1 MQKNVEMNFWWESFH
16 YLAQRTQRARRQS
29 IISHR
34 GHRGRGGIQL
44 SRTEDA
50 EGAEAV
56 VTSYFRLH
64 ASYFVQRHSMQGAGT
79 RSVESPWLTHDGFS
93 LARTADAEGAEVTPP
108 CDSPTYRIL
117 HGSPVETVPSGQVV
131 LIHCVL

>member
-1 MQKNVEMNFWWESFH
+1 MGEFS
-16 YLAQRTQRARRQS
+16 LSRTADAEGAEAIVTS
-29 IISHR
+29 DFTSHFR
-34 GHRGRGGIQL
+34 LHASYFIVCYL
-44 SRTEDA
+44 SRTEHA

-93 LARTADAEGAEVTPP
+93 LARTADAEGAEAIVTS
-108 CDSPTYRIL
+108 DFTSYFRL
-117 HGSPVETVPSGQVV
+117 HAAYFTLPYDRTRLPRWLV
-131 LIHCVL
+131 